1 MNMNLNKQ
9 HGFTIVELM
18 VAATLGLLILAGTVT
33 MFVNN
38 KRLYQDQQ
46 EIGRLQENAR
56 YAMDMLT
63 RELRL
68 TGHVGCLGDP
78 SLVNNNLKDAF
89 AGFAAG
95 AGDKKLGSS
104 DDAAASAG
112 LDTKEIFVWT
122 PSTVVEGSEN
132 GGNWQP
138 SNSTQVVSNM
148 VGGSDGLSLRFMEPT
163 DYYPMDPPVAAGG
176 GTLRISAQSGLNA
189 GDILA
194 LADCNKL
201 EIVQVTGA
209 VNTAGCTPATAESTG
224 PDDTCLDTAPIA
236 AGTVSGIDPG
246 NVQTIADDRFD
257 STAKFYRFRTHR
269 YYVGLDPNGNTV
281 LYRKADNAA
290 GPGDIIVDGVENMQ
304 VMYGEDTNGDQ
315 SPDIYR
321 NAGAV
326 VNWPN
331 VVAVRIA
338 LLVRTENEYGPGEDD
353 NTYDLLGTTINPTDD
368 RRQRQV
374 TTTTVLLRNL
384 ELFQF

>member
-1 MNMNLNKQ
+1 MKLNNQ
-9 HGFTIVELM
+9 QGFTIVELM

-78 SLVNNNLKDAF
+78 ALVNNNLKNAF
-89 AGFAAG
+89 AGFAPGG
-95 AGDKKLGSS
+95 ANDKKLGSS
-104 DDAAASAG
+104 DDAAADAG
-112 LDTKEIFVWT
+112 LDTKEITVWT
-122 PSTVVEGSEN
+122 PSTIVEGSEN

-138 SNSTQVVSNM
+138 SNSTQVVGNM
-148 VGGSDGLSLRFMEPT
+148 VAGSDALTLRFMEPT
-163 DYYPMDPPVAAGG
+163 DFYPMNPPVASGG

-189 GDILA
+189 GDIVA
-194 LADCNKL
+194 LADCDAL
-201 EIVQVTGA
+201 EVVQITGA
-209 VNTAGCTPATAESTG
+209 VAASGCTPSSALSTG

-246 NVQTIADDRFD
+246 NIQTIADDKFD

-269 YYVGLDPNGNTV
+269 YFVGVDPNGNTV
-281 LYRKADNAA
+281 LYRKSDNSA
-290 GPGDIIVDGVENMQ
+290 GPGDIIVDGIENMQ
-304 VMYGEDTNGDQ
+304 VMYGEDTDNDQ

-321 NAGAV
+321 DASAV

-338 LLVRTENEYGPGEDD
+338 LLVRTELEYGPEEDTK
-353 NTYDLLGTTINPTDD
+353 TYDLLGTTVNPTDD

-374 TTTTVLLRNL
+374 ATTTVLLRNV
-384 ELFQF
+384 ELFQL